1 MSYLFDSSAIFKAV
15 RENAVEILVGGYTIE
30 LARYE
35 LGNVLWKEC
44 SLREK
49 ISSGELKKLAKI
61 IKETLN
67 LLEML
72 EASCHEEEIL
82 DLARRLRLTF
92 YDATYAYFARKK
104 KLLLV
109 TEDLTLLS
117 KVKPYIKVSKLGDVV

>member
-35 LGNVLWKEC
+35 LGNALWKEC

-67 LLEML
+67 LIEQ
-72 EASCHEEEIL
+72 S
-82 DLARRLRLTF
+82 
-92 YDATYAYFARKK
+92 K
-104 KLLLV
+104 
-109 TEDLTLLS
+109 TLH
-117 KVKPYIKVSKLGDVV
+117 

>member
-15 RENAVEILVGGYTIE
+15 RENTVEILVGGYTLE

-67 LLEML
+67 LLEIL
-72 EASCHEEEIL
+72 EVSCHEEEIL
-82 DLARRLRLTF
+82 DLAGRLRLTF

-104 KLLLV
+104 KLLLI

-117 KVKPYIKVSKLGDVV
+117 KVKPYIKVSKLDDVV